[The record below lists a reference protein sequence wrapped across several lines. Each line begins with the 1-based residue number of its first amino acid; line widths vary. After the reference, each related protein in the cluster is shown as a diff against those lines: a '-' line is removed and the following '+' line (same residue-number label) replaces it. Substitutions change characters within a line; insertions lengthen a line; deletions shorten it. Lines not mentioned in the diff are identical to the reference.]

1 MCLLHAAHCQF
12 KVILVAFLITSLKF
26 FMSPKQDTALSQKM
40 YNTHIIME
48 ILLVYST
55 HEIYFRVIK
64 PALVFQSIILKLQTL
79 HGDR

>member
-1 MCLLHAAHCQF
+1 
-12 KVILVAFLITSLKF
+12 
-26 FMSPKQDTALSQKM
+26 MSPKQDTALSQKM

>member
-1 MCLLHAAHCQF
+1 MCLLHVAHCQF
-12 KVILVAFLITSLKF
+12 KVILVAFFNHF
-26 FMSPKQDTALSQKM
+26 FKIFLSPKQDTALSQKM

-48 ILLVYST
+48 ILLVYLT

>member
-1 MCLLHAAHCQF
+1 
-12 KVILVAFLITSLKF
+12 
-26 FMSPKQDTALSQKM
+26 MSPKQDTALSQKM

-64 PALVFQSIILKLQTL
+64 AALVFQSIIL
-79 HGDR
+79 

>member
-12 KVILVAFLITSLKF
+12 KVILVAFFNHFFKI

-55 HEIYFRVIK
+55 HEIYLESLNQLLFSN
-64 PALVFQSIILKLQTL
+64 L
-79 HGDR
+79 